1 MYKSM
6 KEMFKCFQF
15 DDNKCEKYLKLKHN
29 TKLEAVTDIK
39 S

>member
-1 MYKSM
+1 M

-15 DDNKCEKYLKLKHN
+15 DDNKCEKYLKLEHN
-29 TKLEAVTDIK
+29 NKLASTDIK